1 MQPGEVSGPSNQLE
15 TLGAVMSGK
24 GFVLLCQHHSFFAVN
39 GISDP
44 YLNNHGLYLLKE
56 CGMIEKI

>member
-24 GFVLLCQHHSFFAVN
+24 GSSFSANITPFFAVN
-39 GISDP
+39 GISVP
-44 YLNNHGLYLLKE
+44 YPNNMDCICQKNVV
-56 CGMIEKI
+56 